1 MLTDT
6 IEIIELDETHRLTHP
21 NAVRHDVI
29 IDRNSLTKAKDSKG
43 NVLDTKY
50 MYQYVVVDSKPELIN
65 VQDMIL
71 FLVSEGKSKNVVR
84 LMNLR
89 LGVNTS
95 FDKDNDS
102 FEEFLYFNYN
112 DYEKNIHTLM
122 LKVRRV
128 I

>member
-1 MLTDT
+1 M
-6 IEIIELDETHRLTHP
+6 
-21 NAVRHDVI
+21 
-29 IDRNSLTKAKDSKG
+29 
-43 NVLDTKY
+43 LDTKY